1 MAWEKMKVGMTE
13 KGEIKDSKMEREMK
27 QKKLLRKERCGRVWE
42 TANGNY
48 INKNKA
54 KN

>member
-1 MAWEKMKVGMTE
+1 MEVEVAE
-13 KGEIKDSKMEREMK
+13 KGEIKDRKMESKMK
-27 QKKLLRKERCGRVWE
+27 QKKCSEKKAEYGWVWE
-42 TANGNY
+42 TAKGNY